1 MVLKVAKRKAVS
13 QNPSTLLMYGPPKIG
28 KTTML
33 SSLDKCLIID
43 TESGSNMIEGNIVNA
58 NNRKELIDILKQAR
72 EGHEFTYIA
81 IDTIDKVVQWA
92 EEAVCVENS
101 VQALADL
108 PFGKGWGLARD
119 KVMNTIHAFK
129 DVCDHLII
137 VGHRKTAKAVV
148 EGQATV
154 EPESLDITGR
164 LKNMIMSD
172 SDAIGYIFRDE
183 EEKLMISFKSD
194 DTLEA
199 GSRSPHLRGQV
210 LPFDWNKIYIKEK
223 K

>member
-43 TESGSNMIEGNIVNA
+43 TESGSNMVEGHIVNA
-58 NNRKELIDILKQAR
+58 NNRKELINILKQAR
-72 EGHEFTYIA
+72 EGHEFKYIA

-92 EEAVCVENS
+92 ETAVCEENS

-137 VGHRKTAKAVV
+137 VGHRKTAKAVI

-172 SDAIGYIFRDE
+172 SDAIGYIFRNE
-183 EEKLMISFKSD
+183 EEQLMISFKSD

>member
-13 QNPSTLLMYGPPKIG
+13 QNPSTLLIYGPPKIG

-33 SSLDKCLIID
+33 SRLDKCLIID
-43 TESGSNMIEGNIVNA
+43 TESGSNMVEGHILNA

-72 EGHEFTYIA
+72 EGHEFKYIA

-92 EEAVCVENS
+92 EEAVCIENS

-119 KVMNTIHAFK
+119 KVMNTIHAFR

-137 VGHRKTAKAVV
+137 VGHRKTAKAVI
-148 EGQATV
+148 EGQGLV

-172 SDAIGYIFRDE
+172 SDAIGYIYRDE
-183 EEKLMISFKSD
+183 DEQLMISFKPNDS
-194 DTLEA
+194 LEA
-199 GSRSPHLRGQV
+199 GSRSAHLRGQV
-210 LPFDWNKIYIKEK
+210 LPFDWTKIYKKEK